1 MYLSMQRILSS
12 SLLALLLAAGASG
25 EAQAVRK
32 MLDVFARLHQLDAQ
46 KTSGKAEPYKFEFTE
61 SEVNDYLEYALKEKP
76 RPGMERI
83 EVKFFDENYISTS
96 TTVDFDQLEKWNP
109 GVVPEPL
116 RKMLKGRKTVD
127 ADFRL
132 IPNGR
137 GLALLVVEKA
147 AFNNVRIP
155 AAVAQKIMEVLGSRQ
170 PEKYDFSKPVTLPFG
185 LQKVMVDR
193 GRAHGEA

>member
-1 MYLSMQRILSS
+1 MSG
-12 SLLALLLAAGASG
+12 LLALFLATVASG
-25 EAQAVRK
+25 EAPAVRK

-46 KTSGKAEPYKFEFTE
+46 KTTGKPEPYKFELTE
-61 SEVNDYLEYALKEKP
+61 SEVNDYLEYALKKKP
-76 RPGMERI
+76 RPGIERI

-96 TTVDFDQLEKWNP
+96 TTVDFDQVEKWNP
-109 GVVPEPL
+109 GIVPETL
-116 RKMLKGRKTVD
+116 RKVLKGKQTVD

-137 GLALLVVEKA
+137 GLALVIVEKA

-155 AAVAQKIMEVLGSRQ
+155 AVVVQKIMEVLGSRQ
-170 PEKYDFSKPVTLPFG
+170 PEKYDFSKPMTLPFG